1 MIQIGST
8 TINVISI
15 GSTTPTKIDW
25 GSDKVWPYGSTDPYV
40 LSGLTT
46 SPMRI
51 EKDQTNF
58 TISIVSKQGETATA
72 QPTVSIGYH
81 PEMNVQM
88 IMAVAGGT
96 QGQWNY
102 GFSCNANNNL
112 SQRSISITFTQ
123 PGSNKTLTYHI
134 VQSG

>member
-25 GSDKVWPYGSTDPYV
+25 GGDKVWPYGSTDPYV
-40 LSGLTT
+40 L

-58 TISIVSKQGETATA
+58 TISIVSKEGETATA

-102 GFSCNANNNL
+102 GFSCNANSNL

-123 PGSNKTLTYHI
+123 PVSNKTLTYNI
-134 VQSG
+134 IQSG

>member
-46 SPMRI
+46 NPMRI
-51 EKDQTNF
+51 EKYQTNF

-72 QPTVSIGYH
+72 QPTVHIGYR

-102 GFSCNANNNL
+102 GFSCNENSNL
-112 SQRSISITFTQ
+112 SQRSISITFIQ
-123 PGSNKTLTYHI
+123 PGSDKTLTYHV